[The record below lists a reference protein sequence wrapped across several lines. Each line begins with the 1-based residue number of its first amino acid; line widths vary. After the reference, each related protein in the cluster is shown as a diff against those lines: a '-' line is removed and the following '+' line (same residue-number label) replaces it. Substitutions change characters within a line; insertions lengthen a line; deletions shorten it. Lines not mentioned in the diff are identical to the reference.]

1 MVLVGFAE
9 AVKEVATLATTTA
22 SLAEAG
28 LASLEETVTES
39 VRWDPP
45 AAVTSTGIVM
55 LVSAPAASPPESVQ
69 VTVRP
74 AVEQLQP
81 VPPDHPLPV
90 LTGVSPVG
98 MVSVA
103 VMVSLSVPAPLA
115 FATSTV

>member
-1 MVLVGFAE
+1 MVLVGFAA
-9 AVKEVATLATTTA
+9 AVKEVATWATITV

-28 LASLEETVTES
+28 LASLEEAVTES
-39 VRWDPP
+39 VRCDPP

-55 LVSAPAASPPESVQ
+55 LLSAPAASPPESVQ
-69 VTVRP
+69 VTIWP

-103 VMVSLSVPAPLA
+103 VMASLSAPAPLA
-115 FATSTV
+115 FVTPTV